1 MTRKGATK
9 VAEAAPV
16 APAGM
21 TMRRAPSDM
30 ALHGAVLLGDSW
42 FAWRVMLIAL
52 MGEALTD
59 AERVLFMWLTGRATE
74 PLERCEEFW
83 GIVGVEAVRA
93 APSPR

>member
-1 MTRKGATK
+1 VTRKGATK

-59 AERVLFMWLTGRATE
+59 AERVLFNVAHGTGYGAAGTLRRI
-74 PLERCEEFW
+74 LGHR
-83 GIVGVEAVRA
+83 GVEAVRA